1 MPRRPSP
8 QWLGFFA
15 LCWTSIHSPQ
25 PFSVVYLYRMK
36 SCLISFLAC
45 LWLVCAT
52 VAPSQETADG
62 SQWTIYITNDT
73 CFDYTWALNEEESRQ
88 SSADLVL
95 SHLEQMTKTDG
106 EQPENRDRFNMPV
119 TQQALCFMERYP
131 GRKAELLRRIRE
143 DRVYVSPFLNNTL
156 WGFQSFEGAIR
167 SLYPARRLEKEWGI
181 PLDCA
186 EHIELPSLPWGVASI
201 LSGCGIRW
209 LLVPFLD
216 YDSTFS
222 GLKNPPLFN
231 FEGPDGSRIRV
242 VMDTW
247 ASLKA
252 SYQQGAAILKQ
263 PKQILDDWVRHYEQL
278 GEAYPLRTI
287 LASGTHSDL
296 SLTSSSQT
304 QAFADGIIEYNN
316 QSGSHPTLVNAT
328 LPQFCRVVEKV
339 ESAHPFMPTVRG
351 SFGHSWELWPVTL
364 AKYAAELRVTEQRY
378 LAAET
383 LLALAAM
390 RHPEVL
396 PASRADRLQAEW
408 DWAMLG
414 DHAWNGSNDGNRIV
428 NADLR
433 RQWSGEFGRLAESIS
448 RQAWT
453 ALGFHPNDHAVTL
466 FNSLSFPRTDL
477 IRLEVPAGMNA
488 VLSDGVALP
497 SQLVEEDGD
506 LALYF
511 VSPKLAGFGL
521 KTLELRA
528 TAETQAKT
536 NKLRATDT
544 ELESPYYRVKVDRV
558 TGGVASLVSKPSGTE
573 LVVGS
578 GKRTLGQT
586 VFFDGSEH
594 ALAAVRSEV
603 VAAGPVLARI
613 KITGTTEGIE
623 ITTFITLYADLDRV
637 DFDYRIKKPV
647 TTQEQRLTQVF
658 PVMRAGS
665 VERIED
671 SGAVMRFHPQPEG
684 DLLPGADTRRAAIQN
699 FIDVSLPAGPGVTIA
714 PLEAFALRSDL
725 DPITFEALGNDQN
738 DKEVTKNQ
746 DGVTNFRFRYSL
758 RAHAGAFSG
767 PASFDWSRSVRSPL
781 LAVLGNLPQ
790 PDSLKRVAVDPS
802 HVVATCLKPADD
814 PAVGGI
820 VLRVWEVGGKSG
832 PVTFSVRGF
841 RKAIQTDLLERNLKD
856 LRIENGEF
864 KIDLRGYGFAAVRL
878 LD

>member
-1 MPRRPSP
+1 MKPR
-8 QWLGFFA
+8 
-15 LCWTSIHSPQ
+15 
-25 PFSVVYLYRMK
+25 
-36 SCLISFLAC
+36 LISFLTCLSIAC
-45 LWLVCAT
+45 AAA
-52 VAPSQETADG
+52 APGQETADG
-62 SQWTIYITNDT
+62 SKWTIYITNDT

-95 SHLEQMTKTDG
+95 SHLEQMTKTDD
-106 EQPENRDRFNMPV
+106 EKPENRDRFNMPV
-119 TQQALCFMERYP
+119 TQQALCFIERYP
-131 GRKAELLRRIRE
+131 DRKAELLRRIRE
-143 DRVYVSPFLNNTL
+143 GRVYVSPFLNNTL
-156 WGFQSFEGAIR
+156 WGFQSVEGAIR
-167 SLYPARRLEKEWGI
+167 AFYPARRLEREWGI
-181 PLDCA
+181 PLDFA

-201 LSGCGIRW
+201 LSGCGVRW
-209 LLVPFLD
+209 LLVPFLN

-222 GLKNPPLFN
+222 GLRNPPLFN

-252 SYQQGAAILKQ
+252 GYQQGGAILKQ
-263 PKQILDDWVRHYEQL
+263 PKQILDEWLPHYEQL
-278 GEAYPLRTI
+278 GEAYPLRAI

-304 QAFADGIIEYNN
+304 KGFADDIIEYNS
-316 QSGSHPTLVNAT
+316 QPGAHPALVNAT
-328 LPQFCRVVEKV
+328 LPQFCRVVEK
-339 ESAHPFMPTVRG
+339 AADTHPFMPTVCG

-364 AKYAAELRVTEQRY
+364 AKYVAGLRVTEQRY

-433 RQWSGEFGRLAESIS
+433 RQWSGEFGRLAESVS

-477 IRLEVPAGMNA
+477 VRLEVPAGMNA
-488 VLSDGVALP
+488 VLLDGAAFP
-497 SQLVEEDGD
+497 SQLVEEDGIFV
-506 LALYF
+506 LYF
-511 VSPKLAGFGL
+511 VSPELAGFSL
-521 KTLELRA
+521 NTLELRS
-528 TAETQAKT
+528 TPETEAKT

-544 ELESPYYRVKVDRV
+544 ELESPYYRVKVHRV
-558 TGGVASLVSKPSGTE
+558 TGGVASLVFKPSGTE

-578 GKRTLGQT
+578 GGRTLGQT
-586 VFFDGSEH
+586 VFFDGREH
-594 ALAAVRSEV
+594 ILTAVRSEV
-603 VAAGPVLARI
+603 VAVGPVLARI
-613 KITGTTEGIE
+613 KIAGSTEGIE

-665 VERIED
+665 IERIED
-671 SGAVMRFHPQPEG
+671 AGAVIRFHSQPEG
-684 DLLPGADTRRAAIQN
+684 DLLPGADTRRSALQD
-699 FIDVSLPAGPGVTIA
+699 FVDVSLPAGPGVTIA

-738 DKEVTKNQ
+738 YKEVTKNQ
-746 DGVTNFRFRYSL
+746 DGATDFRFRYSL

-767 PASFDWSRSVRSPL
+767 PWSFEWSRSVRSPL
-781 LAVLGNLPQ
+781 LAVLGKLPQ
-790 PDSLKRVAVDPS
+790 PDSGKRVAVDPS

-814 PAVGGI
+814 PSLGGTI
-820 VLRVWEVGGKSG
+820 LRVWEVGGKSG
-832 PVTFSVRGF
+832 PVALSARGF
-841 RKAIQTDLLERNLKD
+841 RRAVQTDLLERNLKD
-856 LRIENGEF
+856 LRMENREF
-864 KIDLRGYGFAAVRL
+864 KLDLRGYGFAAVRL
-878 LD
+878 LE

>member
-1 MPRRPSP
+1 
-8 QWLGFFA
+8 
-15 LCWTSIHSPQ
+15 
-25 PFSVVYLYRMK
+25 MK

-45 LWLVCAT
+45 LWLACAT
-52 VAPSQETADG
+52 AARSQETADG
-62 SQWTIYITNDT
+62 SKWTIYITNDT

-106 EQPENRDRFNMPV
+106 EKPENRDRFNMPV
-119 TQQALCFMERYP
+119 TQQALCFIDRYP
-131 GRKAELLRRIRE
+131 ARKAELLRRMRE
-143 DRVYVSPFLNNTL
+143 GRVYVSPFLNNTL
-156 WGFQSFEGAIR
+156 WGFQSLEGALR
-167 SLYPARRLEKEWGI
+167 SFYPARRLEKEWGI

-222 GLKNPPLFN
+222 GLRNPPLFN

-263 PKQILDDWVRHYEQL
+263 PKQILDDWVPHYEQL
-278 GEAYPLRTI
+278 GEAYPLRAI

-296 SLTSSSQT
+296 SRTSSSQT
-304 QAFADGIIEYNN
+304 QAFADGIIEYN
-316 QSGSHPTLVNAT
+316 SHPGAHPILVNAT
-328 LPQFCRVVEKV
+328 LPQFCRVAEKA

-351 SFGHSWELWPVTL
+351 SFGHSWELWPLTL
-364 AKYAAELRVTEQRY
+364 AKYVAELRVAEQRY

-414 DHAWNGSNDGNRIV
+414 DHAWNGSTDGNRIV

-488 VLSDGVALP
+488 VLSDGTTLP
-497 SQLVEEDGD
+497 SQLIEEDGN
-506 LALYF
+506 LVLYF

-521 KTLELRA
+521 KMLELRS
-528 TAETQAKT
+528 TPDTQAEA
-536 NKLRATDT
+536 NKLRATVA

-558 TGGVASLVSKPSGTE
+558 TGGVASLVFKPSGTE

-594 ALAAVRSEV
+594 VLTAVKSEV
-603 VAAGPVLARI
+603 VAMGPVLARI

-623 ITTFITLYADLDRV
+623 ITNFITLYADLDRL

-671 SGAVMRFHPQPEG
+671 TGAVVRLRSQPEG
-684 DLLPGADTRRAAIQN
+684 DLLPGADPRRSAFQD
-699 FIDVSLPAGPGVTIA
+699 FVDVSLPAGPGVTIA
-714 PLEAFALRSDL
+714 PLEAFALRNDL

-738 DKEVTKNQ
+738 YREVTRDQNGAT
-746 DGVTNFRFRYSL
+746 DFRFRYSL

-767 PASFDWSRSVRSPL
+767 PASFEWSRGFRSPL

-790 PDSLKRVAVDPS
+790 PDSVKRVAVDPS

-814 PAVGGI
+814 PSFGGTI
-820 VLRVWEVGGKSG
+820 LRVWEVGGKSG
-832 PVTFSVRGF
+832 PVALSVRGF
-841 RKAIQTDLLERNLKD
+841 RRAIQTDLLERNLRD
-856 LRIENGEF
+856 LRMEDGEF
-864 KIDLRGYGFAAVRL
+864 KLDVPGYGFAAVRL

>member
-1 MPRRPSP
+1 
-8 QWLGFFA
+8 
-15 LCWTSIHSPQ
+15 
-25 PFSVVYLYRMK
+25 MK
-36 SCLISFLAC
+36 AFLIIFLAC
-45 LWLVCAT
+45 SWLVCAT
-52 VAPSQETADG
+52 AAPGQETANG
-62 SQWTIYITNDT
+62 SKWTIYITNDT

-106 EQPENRDRFNMPV
+106 EKPENRDRFNMPV
-119 TQQALCFMERYP
+119 TQQAFCFIERYP
-131 GRKAELLRRIRE
+131 DRKAELLRRIRE
-143 DRVYVSPFLNNTL
+143 GRVYVSPFLNNTL
-156 WGFQSFEGAIR
+156 WGFQSLEGAIR
-167 SLYPARRLEKEWGI
+167 SLYPARRLEREWGI

-201 LSGCGIRW
+201 LAGCGIRW

-222 GLKNPPLFN
+222 GLSSPPLFN

-263 PKQILDDWVRHYEQL
+263 PKQILDDWVPHYEQL
-278 GEAYPLRTI
+278 GEAYPLRVI

-296 SLTSSSQT
+296 SRTSSSQT
-304 QAFADGIIEYNN
+304 QAFADGIIEYN
-316 QSGSHPTLVNAT
+316 SHPGAHPTLFNAT
-328 LPQFCRVVEKV
+328 LPQFCRVVEKA

-364 AKYAAELRVTEQRY
+364 AKYAAELRVAEQSY
-378 LAAET
+378 LATES
-383 LLALAAM
+383 LLALAAT

-396 PASRADRLQAEW
+396 PASRADRLEAEW

-414 DHAWNGSNDGNRIV
+414 DHAWNGSNDGNRVV

-433 RQWSGEFGRLAESIS
+433 RQWSGGFGRLADSIS

-466 FNSLSFPRTDL
+466 FNSLSFPRADL
-477 IRLEVPAGMNA
+477 VRLEVPAGMNA
-488 VLSDGVALP
+488 VLLDGAALT
-497 SQLVEEDGD
+497 SQSVEEDGNRV
-506 LALYF
+506 LYF
-511 VSPKLAGFGL
+511 VSPKLAGFSL
-521 KTLELRA
+521 KTLELRS
-528 TAETQAKT
+528 TPETPANT
-536 NKLRATDT
+536 DKLRATDA
-544 ELESPYYRVKVDRV
+544 EVESPYYRVKVDRV
-558 TGGVASLVSKPSGTE
+558 TGGVASLVFKPSGTE

-594 ALAAVRSEV
+594 ILTAVRSEV
-603 VAAGPVLARI
+603 VAVGPVLARI

-665 VERIED
+665 IDRIED
-671 SGAVMRFHPQPEG
+671 TGAVIRFHPQPEG
-684 DLLPGADTRRAAIQN
+684 DLLPGADTRRAAIQD
-699 FIDVSLPAGPGVTIA
+699 FVDVSRPAGPGVTIA
-714 PLEAFALRSDL
+714 PLEAFALRNDL

-738 DKEVTKNQ
+738 YKEVTKNQ
-746 DGVTNFRFRYSL
+746 DGATSFRFRYSL

-767 PASFDWSRSVRSPL
+767 PWSFEWSRGVRSPL
-781 LAVLGNLPQ
+781 LAVLGNLEQ
-790 PDSLKRVAVDPS
+790 PDSVKRVIVDPS

-814 PAVGGI
+814 PVLAGI

-832 PVTFSVRGF
+832 PVTLTVRGF
-841 RKAIQTDLLERNLKD
+841 RRAIQTDLMERDLKD
-856 LRIENGEF
+856 LGIENGEF
-864 KIDLRGYGFAAVRL
+864 KLDLRGHGFAAVRL